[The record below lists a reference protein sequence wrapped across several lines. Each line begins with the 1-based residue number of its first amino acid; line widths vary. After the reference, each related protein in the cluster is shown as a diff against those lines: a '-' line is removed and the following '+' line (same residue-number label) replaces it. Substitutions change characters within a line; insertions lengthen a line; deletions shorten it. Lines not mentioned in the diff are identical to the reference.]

1 MLKIL
6 QPAELCGLHL
16 KNRLFR
22 SATWLALCRPDGTP
36 TPELYQHYRQLAQG
50 GIGTIITEL
59 TDVCERNNAI
69 GNNMRL
75 YTDALIPAY
84 QQLVAIAHASGAAI
98 IPQLNMYQY
107 VRPGTGQQTL
117 DVNALTPEDLAE
129 IRQLYIAAAVRA
141 KQCGFDAVQLH
152 LAYGWL
158 LYRFLNP
165 YYNQRQ
171 DAYGATPENRCRLI
185 VEIIQGIKAQLPD
198 YPICAKFSF
207 YFKPQ
212 AEIRRILAQHKD
224 QPLPIAPCYAADEC
238 AGLCQHLY
246 AGGLDF
252 IEVLGDH
259 APWENGN
266 RHPSCY
272 QDLAKA
278 VRAKCPIPIVLT
290 GCNNEPQQLEQ
301 LLDQDKIDAFALSR
315 ALIREPQL
323 PNRWMSGDLSPAKC
337 IHCDACYQTKAH
349 QCRFQ

>member
-171 DAYGATPENRCRLI
+171 DAYGGTPENRCRLI

-224 QPLPIAPCYAADEC
+224 QPLPIAPAMQPTNAPASASTSMLAAWTLSKSWETMPPGKT
-238 AGLCQHLY
+238 AI
-246 AGGLDF
+246 ATPPATRTWPKPS
-252 IEVLGDH
+252 EPN
-259 APWENGN
+259 APS
-266 RHPSCY
+266 PS
-272 QDLAKA
+272 
-278 VRAKCPIPIVLT
+278 
-290 GCNNEPQQLEQ
+290 
-301 LLDQDKIDAFALSR
+301 S
-315 ALIREPQL
+315 
-323 PNRWMSGDLSPAKC
+323 SPA
-337 IHCDACYQTKAH
+337 ATMSPSSWNNSWTRTK
-349 QCRFQ
+349 